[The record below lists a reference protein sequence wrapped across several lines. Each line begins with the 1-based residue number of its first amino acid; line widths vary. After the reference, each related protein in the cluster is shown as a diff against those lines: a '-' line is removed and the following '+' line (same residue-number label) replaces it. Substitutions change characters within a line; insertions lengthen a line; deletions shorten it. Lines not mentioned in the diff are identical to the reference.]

1 MNTGFTYVARPDAR
15 VLILGSMPGVASLEA
30 AQYYAHERN
39 VFWMIMERLFS
50 IPRSLPYASRR
61 SMIIQNTF
69 RSCIMGRHSSLP
81 ASRQPGYKYCSRL
94 DHC

>member
-50 IPRSLPYASRR
+50 IPRSLPYASRLEQLTHTG
-61 SMIIQNTF
+61 IALWDVIPWNF
-69 RSCIMGRHSSLP
+69 FGH
-81 ASRQPGYKYCSRL
+81 
-94 DHC
+94 